1 MGHGTNEKRNRMIK
15 PNRISDSEIET
26 EIEFPRLII
35 ESLQEITLADLS
47 PFLKKEKNYLQG
59 QSSNRGSGGGNE
71 IAIYL

>member
-15 PNRISDSEIET
+15 PNRISDPEIET

-59 QSSNRGSGGGNE
+59 QSSNRGSGGGGMK
-71 IAIYL
+71 